1 MSLFLD
7 QKYLLLISN
16 RLPLFSKK
24 KDTLYNCRCTIC
36 GDSVK
41 KTRKARGY
49 FFPHKNSLMYKCH
62 NCDASMFF
70 STFLKNFDQTLYHQY
85 TFESYTEG
93 KPLSLSNNDQVK
105 FEQPDFKKPEERLL
119 DKILD
124 RLDILPEDNEAVR
137 YCIDRKIPKQNFK
150 QLYFIN
156 NIKDIVQLNE
166 DYKELIKTEE
176 PRLVLPFYDDVG
188 QLSGLTCRALR
199 GEALR
204 YVTIKIKSDKPLI
217 FGLNDIDLAKPV
229 FVVEGPIDSLFLD
242 NSIAVASSALGKIK
256 QLKQHAVDYVMV
268 FDNQPRNKEVCK
280 IIEKTIKDNFKVV
293 IWPQN
298 IKEKD
303 INEMVMSG
311 VNVKKIIKEN
321 TFSGLEATIKFVAW
335 KRV

>member
-7 QKYLLLISN
+7 QKYLSLISN

-24 KDTLYNCRCTIC
+24 KDNLYNCRCIIC

-41 KTRKARGY
+41 KVRKARGY

-70 STFLKNFDQTLYHQY
+70 STFLKNFDQSLHQQY
-85 TFESYTEG
+85 MFESYTEG
-93 KPLSLSNNDQVK
+93 KPLSLTNNEEVK
-105 FEQPDFKKPEERLL
+105 FEQPEFKKPEERLL
-119 DKILD
+119 DKLLD
-124 RLDILPEDNEAVR
+124 RLDALPDDNEAVK
-137 YCIDRKIPKQNFK
+137 YCVERKIPIEKFK

-156 NIKDIVQLNE
+156 NVKDIVQLNE
-166 DYKELIKTEE
+166 SYKELIKTEE

-204 YVTIKIKSDKPLI
+204 YITIKIKENKPLI
-217 FGLNDIDLAKPV
+217 FGLNDIDTTKPV
-229 FVVEGPIDSLFLD
+229 IVVEGPIDSLFLD
-242 NSIAVASSALGKIK
+242 NCIAVASSALGKIK
-256 QLKQHAVDYVMV
+256 QLKQRDVDYIMV

-280 IIEKTIKDNFKVV
+280 IIERAIKDNYKVV

-298 IKEKD
+298 IQQKD
-303 INEMVMSG
+303 INEMVLSG
-311 VNVKKIIKEN
+311 HNVKKIIRDN
-321 TFSGLEATIKFVAW
+321 TYSGLEATIKFVAW
-335 KRV
+335 KRI